1 MLYTYPDY
9 FKKFKCIADQCPDT
23 CCAGWYIMIDE
34 DSLENYKE
42 YQGEYR
48 DTLHKNIKWKDEC
61 FKQGKSGNCAFL
73 REDLLCDMYIHLG
86 ENSLCKTCRE
96 YPRHTEEFE
105 NVREISLSLSCPV
118 VAKMLCERMEKVTFY
133 SEEKEEEEEFFE
145 DYDNFFYDLLCDMRS
160 SMITLLQDRTKAI
173 DGRMRLV
180 LKWSTLAQEKYEQ
193 GELALWEDEKEAL
206 AEDAAKEDS
215 IGKHS
220 IGKHSIRK
228 KSMGKDVS
236 ETDGL
241 ADMDVLYNSFL
252 FLYDLEEINPDW
264 QLYLADAETVLF
276 EDGEKKFWE
285 KRKLFDQWWK
295 ESSFLPMDI
304 LMEQIVVYF
313 LSVYLPGAVYDE
325 RIQGKVFAA
334 VGHCL
339 EVYLLL
345 MAEWLMHG
353 CDLQQEDMLAVIYNY
368 SREIEHS
375 DENLEMVEEFEWFS

>member
-9 FKKFKCIADQCPDT
+9 FKNFKCIADKCPDT
-23 CCAGWYIMIDE
+23 CCAGWYIMIDD
-34 DSLENYKE
+34 DSLETYKN

-61 FKQGKSGNCAFL
+61 FKQGRSGNCAFL
-73 REDLLCDMYIHLG
+73 REDLLCDMYIHMG

-118 VAKMLCERMEKVTFY
+118 VAKMLCERMEKVTFF

-145 DYDNFFYDLLCDMRS
+145 DYDNFLFDLLCDMRS
-160 SMITLLQDRTKAI
+160 SMVSLLQDRTKTI
-173 DGRMRLV
+173 DDRMRLV
-180 LKWSTLAQEKYEQ
+180 LKWSTLAQGKYEQ

-206 AEDAAKEDS
+206 AEEATEES
-215 IGKHS
+215 L
-220 IGKHSIRK
+220 
-228 KSMGKDVS
+228 GKDATEKDV
-236 ETDGL
+236 L
-241 ADMDVLYNSFL
+241 VDMGVLYNSFL

-276 EDGEKKFWE
+276 EDGENKFWE
-285 KRKLFDQWWK
+285 KSKLFDQWWK
-295 ESSFLPMDI
+295 GSTFLPMDI

-313 LSVYLPGAVYDE
+313 LSIYLPGAVYDE

-339 EVYLLL
+339 EIYLLL
-345 MAEWLMHG
+345 MAEWLMQG
-353 CDLQQEDMLAVIYNY
+353 GDLQQEDMLAVIYNY